1 MSTVTRTLR
10 NLWRIGFKE
19 YGHQM
24 QYMGDT
30 KAGVLVG
37 KDRWGN
43 KYYENLEEDLPL
55 RTRWVDYKDKELDAS
70 HIEPGWHA
78 WMSYLVDKPPV
89 EDKLLAVGVRPWET
103 KQPVI
108 NNTGSR
114 AAYRPYSTTK
124 PKYSAWDPVAKSRDG

>member
-1 MSTVTRTLR
+1 MGRGNCETYCSEE
-10 NLWRIGFKE
+10 LWTKF
-19 YGHQM
+19 HQ
-24 QYMGDT
+24 
-30 KAGVLVG
+30 
-37 KDRWGN
+37 
-43 KYYENLEEDLPL
+43 
-55 RTRWVDYKDKELDAS
+55 VDYKDKELDAS

-114 AAYRPYSTTK
+114 AAYRPYSTCVTICDHLR
-124 PKYSAWDPVAKSRDG
+124 AVVNL